1 MIKETDVKM
10 LIPKNLGSLNRRSS
24 YFSSLQRDEN
34 SGILK
39 PVLLNYFLI
48 SEAMGSLSDGI
59 ANSSLHKSPLT
70 WHSDKSYSLR
80 VLSLL
85 DDHATK
91 SS

>member
-10 LIPKNLGSLNRRSS
+10 LIPRNLGSLNGRSS

-59 ANSSLHKSPLT
+59 AI
-70 WHSDKSYSLR
+70 LR
-80 VLSLL
+80 FIR
-85 DDHATK
+85 AP
-91 SS
+91 